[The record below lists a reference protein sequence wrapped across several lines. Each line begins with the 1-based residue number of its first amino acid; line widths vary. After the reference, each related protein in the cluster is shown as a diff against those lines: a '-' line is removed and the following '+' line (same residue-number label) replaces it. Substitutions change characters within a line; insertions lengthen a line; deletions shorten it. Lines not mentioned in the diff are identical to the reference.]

1 MENPDWIP
9 DIDEEHDSPLIATL
23 SINPE
28 TRICDA
34 RLVGPVDWILQFL
47 QADAADGLLKRL
59 QDEAAFDRL
68 VIGFNNP
75 MPNPPDVQDN

>member
-1 MENPDWIP
+1 MEAPGWIP
-9 DIDEEHDSPLIATL
+9 DIDDEYDGPLTATL

-28 TRICDA
+28 TRICDV
-34 RLVGPVDWILQFL
+34 RLAGPVNWILQFL
-47 QADAADGLLKRL
+47 QADASDGLLKRL

-75 MPNPPDVQDN
+75 IPNPPDVQDN